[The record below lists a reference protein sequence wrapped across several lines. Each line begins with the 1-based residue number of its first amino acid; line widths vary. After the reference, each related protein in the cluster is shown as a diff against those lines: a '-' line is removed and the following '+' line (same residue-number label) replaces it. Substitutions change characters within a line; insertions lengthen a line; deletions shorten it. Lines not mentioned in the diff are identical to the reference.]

1 MMNNIG
7 YGQDWLKDI
16 ATKEGREEEKKTTEQ
31 KDQTKDE
38 ANPLPQEHERALKG
52 AYRSFEIPGI
62 QNLFTSIKYI

>member
-1 MMNNIG
+1 M
-7 YGQDWLKDI
+7 QKKKDG
-16 ATKEGREEEKKTTEQ
+16 KKRKKTIKQ

-62 QNLFTSIKYI
+62 QNLFNSIKYI